1 MPTTIH
7 PTAFVE
13 PGAQLGVDCTIH
25 QYAVVHRWATLG
37 DRVTV
42 HPFAVVGGDPQDLK
56 FKQGS
61 ESWVKVGSGTRVRE
75 SVTINRGTDHGTS
88 TIVGD
93 NCLLMACSHVAHDCM
108 VGNGVVIA
116 NAVLL
121 AGYVT
126 VEDFAILGGA
136 SIYHQFI
143 RVGRGAMVGGGS
155 RISLDLPPFTLVTER
170 NEVVGLNLVGLK
182 RRGTPPE
189 AIRELKEAFHRV
201 FGAANLKEAAAQIL
215 SSDGDRAE
223 ETRFFLEFFR
233 DGKRGFARLRNEA
246 AERAE
251 RAESEPYGPV
261 HADPESRSLDESE
274 MSPLNSANRA
284 LA

>member
-1 MPTTIH
+1 MPTSIH

-13 PGAQLGVDCTIH
+13 PGAQLGADCTIH
-25 QYAVVHRWATLG
+25 QYAIVNRWATLG

-56 FKQGS
+56 FRQGS
-61 ESWVKVGSGTRVRE
+61 ESWVKVGSGTRIRE
-75 SVTINRGTDHGTS
+75 SVTINRGTDPGATTS
-88 TIVGD
+88 VGD
-93 NCLLMACSHVAHDCM
+93 NCLLMACSHVAHDCT

-126 VEDFAILGGA
+126 VEDYAILGGA

-155 RISLDLPPFTLVTER
+155 RVSLDLPPFTLITER
-170 NEVVGLNLVGLK
+170 NEVIGLNLVGLK
-182 RRGTPPE
+182 RRGTSPE
-189 AIRELKEAFHRV
+189 AVRELKEAFHKV
-201 FGAANLKEAAAQIL
+201 FGTANLKEAAAEIL
-215 SSDGDRAE
+215 SRATVRFE
-223 ETRFFLEFFR
+223 ETRLFLEFFR
-233 DGKRGFARLRNEA
+233 NGKRGFARLRNEA
-246 AERAE
+246 SEWAERAE
-251 RAESEPYGPV
+251 RESSRPSYAAETPG
-261 HADPESRSLDESE
+261 ADESDI
-274 MSPLNSANRA
+274 SPLNSANRA